1 MTNQKKTYE
10 LGLLKNVK
18 SEPPVLIVP
27 IGIPACGKTYLRP
40 GYCFVLCKD
49 DLRFSIYNKQS
60 TFEPEFEDVIGNME
74 VELFKILLRENVNI
88 FKDSTNVN
96 RNHRYLFVSMAYR
109 KGYMIKYWIFRN
121 YKQAIKRNSERKRI
135 VPVKDMKYF
144 VKKMKSDF
152 PDKSEIKKFKIEVQM
167 ID

>member
-10 LGLLKNVK
+10 LELLKKVV
-18 SEPPVLIVP
+18 SEPPIYIVP

-40 GYCFVLCKD
+40 SYCFVLCKD

-60 TFEPEFEDVIGNME
+60 TYESKFENVIGNL
-74 VELFKILLRENVNI
+74 ELEIFKILLRENVNI
-88 FKDSTNVN
+88 YKDSTNLN
-96 RNHRYLFVSMAYR
+96 RNHRFLFSEMAYR

-135 VPVKDMKYF
+135 VPDMKYF
-144 VKKMKSDF
+144 VKKMKSDY
-152 PDKSEIKKFKIEVQM
+152 PERIEIKKFHIEVSF